1 MFYRDQIERLRTSTV
16 VFKYPAKNPNAINKT
31 QEVKTKLMA
40 TKQQNESKLSP
51 LTTEGE
57 AEK

>member
-40 TKQQNESKLSP
+40 TK
-51 LTTEGE
+51 
-57 AEK
+57 